1 MMPRSWHLRFTLPKL
16 LLDLLVWSAG
26 SALAY
31 LARFDGAIPSRFAA
45 SFFTYFGLVLV
56 AKLVAILLSRIH
68 LQTWR
73 TVTLRD
79 IAVVAQ
85 AVAAVTV
92 AIMVVSFMISPHLL
106 VIPRSVPLLDGII
119 SLLLLLGVRAAR
131 RLTYENGLAVRRG
144 STPQRRVLIIGAGD
158 AGALTGQEL
167 LRHPDTGLEPVAY
180 LDDDPAK
187 QGHRLAGLPIL
198 GPIDDVQKAIDAFQI
213 DEVLI
218 AVPSKGG
225 RILRRVI
232 DLTRGGDS
240 QVEFRIVPAIRE
252 VIAGNVTV
260 QRIRPVEVDDLLR
273 RPPVELDVKAIEAI
287 VSGQAVM
294 VTGAGGSIGSEI
306 VRQLARF
313 APRLVVLLGRG
324 ENSLYVVERE
334 LDRDFPQLSYCSVIA
349 DVRDRNRLEQ
359 VFGKF
364 EPHTVFHAAAHKH
377 VPLMEANPEEA
388 ILNNVL
394 GTRNVAELSV
404 AHGVRCMVNISS
416 DKAVNPTSIMGA
428 TKRIGEYAVQAAS
441 ANAAPGQVLLSVRFG
456 NVLGSRGSVIPLFKE
471 QIRAGGPV
479 TVTHRDMQRY
489 FMTIPE
495 ATQLVLQAASVGHN
509 GEIYILDM
517 GEPVRILDLARDL
530 IRLSGL
536 EPDEDIAIEFSG
548 IRPGEK
554 LFEELLADREVG
566 ARALV
571 DGVFVAR
578 TPSIDPER
586 LRATIDELEAWA
598 LAGRAEAIRATLAT
612 FIEGARLEVG
622 AG

>member
-1 MMPRSWHLRFTLPKL
+1 
-16 LLDLLVWSAG
+16 
-26 SALAY
+26 
-31 LARFDGAIPSRFAA
+31 
-45 SFFTYFGLVLV
+45 
-56 AKLVAILLSRIH
+56 
-68 LQTWR
+68 
-73 TVTLRD
+73 
-79 IAVVAQ
+79 
-85 AVAAVTV
+85 
-92 AIMVVSFMISPHLL
+92 
-106 VIPRSVPLLDGII
+106 
-119 SLLLLLGVRAAR
+119 
-131 RLTYENGLAVRRG
+131 
-144 STPQRRVLIIGAGD
+144 
-158 AGALTGQEL
+158 
-167 LRHPDTGLEPVAY
+167 
-180 LDDDPAK
+180 
-187 QGHRLAGLPIL
+187 
-198 GPIDDVQKAIDAFQI
+198 
-213 DEVLI
+213 
-218 AVPSKGG
+218 
-225 RILRRVI
+225 
-232 DLTRGGDS
+232 
-240 QVEFRIVPAIRE
+240 
-252 VIAGNVTV
+252 
-260 QRIRPVEVDDLLR
+260 
-273 RPPVELDVKAIEAI
+273 
-287 VSGQAVM
+287 
-294 VTGAGGSIGSEI
+294 
-306 VRQLARF
+306 
-313 APRLVVLLGRG
+313 G

>member
-1 MMPRSWHLRFTLPKL
+1 
-16 LLDLLVWSAG
+16 
-26 SALAY
+26 
-31 LARFDGAIPSRFAA
+31 
-45 SFFTYFGLVLV
+45 
-56 AKLVAILLSRIH
+56 
-68 LQTWR
+68 
-73 TVTLRD
+73 
-79 IAVVAQ
+79 
-85 AVAAVTV
+85 
-92 AIMVVSFMISPHLL
+92 MVVSFMISPHLL

-334 LDRDFPQLSYCSVIA
+334 LDRDFPQLTYHSVIA

-359 VFGKF
+359 VFGTF

-394 GTRNVAELSV
+394 GTLNVAE
-404 AHGVRCMVNISS
+404 
-416 DKAVNPTSIMGA
+416 
-428 TKRIGEYAVQAAS
+428 
-441 ANAAPGQVLLSVRFG
+441 
-456 NVLGSRGSVIPLFKE
+456 
-471 QIRAGGPV
+471 
-479 TVTHRDMQRY
+479 
-489 FMTIPE
+489 
-495 ATQLVLQAASVGHN
+495 
-509 GEIYILDM
+509 
-517 GEPVRILDLARDL
+517 
-530 IRLSGL
+530 
-536 EPDEDIAIEFSG
+536 
-548 IRPGEK
+548 
-554 LFEELLADREVG
+554 
-566 ARALV
+566 
-571 DGVFVAR
+571 
-578 TPSIDPER
+578 
-586 LRATIDELEAWA
+586 
-598 LAGRAEAIRATLAT
+598 
-612 FIEGARLEVG
+612 
-622 AG
+622 